1 MPRQRRK
8 LLGQKYG
15 AGAGLGI
22 HLKPR
27 GRGGRARGAQLVL
40 NMDSHAV
47 EANAPDGCRRVF
59 VPLISVGFD
68 GTTRV
73 CQVSLKS
80 YLDGSKSQG
89 CHLETVLVLALSSKS
104 LG

>member
-8 LLGQKYG
+8 LLGQKYR

-40 NMDSHAV
+40 STDSHAV
-47 EANAPDGCRRVF
+47 EVNAPDGCRRVF
-59 VPLISVGFD
+59 VPLISVG
-68 GTTRV
+68 
-73 CQVSLKS
+73 L
-80 YLDGSKSQG
+80 
-89 CHLETVLVLALSSKS
+89 
-104 LG
+104 